1 MNQLILYGI
10 IAFALISKIGRC
22 IITNIHREIKYL
34 GLDTYEYFK
43 EKKWNQWNGFGLNIY
58 VGMFGRGKTLSAT
71 KYVLAQ
77 AKRYKLNIISN
88 IKINGYPYTPLTNW
102 QQIVDAPGNTI
113 ILIDEMS
120 TVFNARAWKD
130 FNINLLFQ
138 LLQCRKNKK
147 MIIGTA
153 QRFAH
158 VDKLLRDI
166 TYEVIDCNKLW
177 RLQHTV
183 HYDGWDYENC
193 MNHNMLQRTMH
204 EWKFITNIDYK
215 SYDTSEIIDNA
226 KRTDFI
232 SNDEIMNARGE
243 VQFNELAIT
252 KGSRKFKK
260 RLKNKK

>member
-10 IAFALISKIGRC
+10 IAFALITKIGRC
-22 IITNIHREIKYL
+22 IVFNIHREMKYL

-147 MIIGTA
+147 MIIGNFP
-153 QRFAH
+153 R
-158 VDKLLRDI
+158 
-166 TYEVIDCNKLW
+166 
-177 RLQHTV
+177 
-183 HYDGWDYENC
+183 
-193 MNHNMLQRTMH
+193 
-204 EWKFITNIDYK
+204 K
-215 SYDTSEIIDNA
+215 SFM
-226 KRTDFI
+226 R
-232 SNDEIMNARGE
+232 
-243 VQFNELAIT
+243 
-252 KGSRKFKK
+252 
-260 RLKNKK
+260 